1 MIKVKRTRGGASIP
15 CPRCKS
21 PTRVLQT
28 RRQADKTV
36 WRERNCPKCELVFTT
51 KEQRETAQLRVA

>member
-1 MIKVKRTRGGASIP
+1 MKTSKRPRGGASIP

-28 RRQADKTV
+28 RRNTDKSV
-36 WRERNCPKCELVFTT
+36 WRERNCPTCKHVFDTR
-51 KEQRETAQLRVA
+51 EQTDREARVAA